1 MKITE
6 LKITDSAKQFLSEQG
21 INKLYPPQEDAV
33 EAGLLEGQ
41 SILVAAPTAS
51 GKTLIA
57 MLAILSF
64 LAKKDG
70 KIVYLTPLRALASE
84 KFSEFKKL
92 EKIDLG
98 RDIKVTIS
106 TGDFD
111 SLDKEAENADIVVLT
126 NEKMDSLIR
135 HGAEWID
142 KIGLVVADE
151 VHLIGDQ
158 DRGPTLEILLTK
170 LKELDTKPQILAL
183 SATITNSEELSE
195 WLGCTLVSSE
205 WRPVPLTEGVFDSGT
220 ILWNNGDSVEIESSI
235 RGPTVDLCI
244 DTIKNGGQSLI
255 FAETRARSASLA
267 AKGAD
272 VVSKFLS
279 DLERKELEKLSKRL
293 LDDNEH
299 TDLIKTLSSLL
310 KKGVGFHHAG
320 LNQNCRELIETE
332 FRSGKIKLLAST
344 PTLAAG
350 VNLPARRVVISNIA
364 RYDTRSGTN
373 KPISILEYK
382 QLCGRAGRPQYDKFG
397 EAVIIGNANASDL
410 IDYYVNGS
418 PEPIESQ
425 LTDDKALRTHVLSH
439 IVSNPG
445 TKNEEIFDFF
455 SKTLAGLQ
463 TRKNT
468 LRFSIEIAKKFLLR
482 EKLIVQK
489 GERFASTEFGKKVSM
504 LYIDPLTAIYF
515 RRGLEVVSQNKK
527 HALGFLHLISSC
539 DEFFPKFSL
548 RNKDYETVGVLLE
561 NHSLE
566 LVEPISEYDCSR
578 SLLALHSWI
587 NESTEI
593 QLSDNLNIESGDM
606 HRMVEMADWLSY
618 CLYEL
623 AKLVGRSDLLDELG
637 VLRKRIVYGIKEE
650 LTELVQIRG
659 IGRIRARKLY
669 NRGIKTI
676 DDLKRIPVEKL
687 AAMDKIGPA
696 LADNI
701 KSQLKKVR

>member
-1 MKITE
+1 MKIAE
-6 LKITDSAKQFLSEQG
+6 LELDYTAKQFLAEQG
-21 INKLYPPQEDAV
+21 ITELFPPQKDAID
-33 EAGLLEGQ
+33 AGLLGGQ
-41 SILVAAPTAS
+41 SVLVAAPTAS

-57 MLAILSF
+57 MLAIMNF
-64 LAKKDG
+64 LKNKEG

-84 KFSEFKKL
+84 KFFEFKKL
-92 EKIDLG
+92 EKINLG
-98 RDIKVTIS
+98 RTIKVTIS

-111 SLDKEAENADIVVLT
+111 SVDKEAENADIIVLT
-126 NEKMDSLIR
+126 NEKMDSLMR
-135 HGAEWID
+135 HGAGWVD

-158 DRGPTLEILLTK
+158 DRGPTLEVLLTK
-170 LKELDTKPQILAL
+170 LKKMETKPQILAL
-183 SATITNSEELSE
+183 SATITNSDELSE
-195 WLGCTLVSSE
+195 WLGCALVSSD
-205 WRPVPLTEGVFDSGT
+205 WRPVPLTEGVFDGGT
-220 ILWNNGDSVEIESSI
+220 ILWNNGESVEIESSI
-235 RGPTVDLCI
+235 RGPPIDLCI

-255 FAETRARSASLA
+255 FAETRTRSASLA

-272 VVSKFLS
+272 AVSKFLS
-279 DLERKELEKLSKRL
+279 DPERKYLGEISKKL
-293 LDDNEH
+293 LDGNEH
-299 TDLIKTLSSLL
+299 TELVKTLAALL

-320 LNQNCRELIETE
+320 LNQNCRQIIETE
-332 FRSGKIKLLAST
+332 FRDGKIKLLAST

-350 VNLPARRVVISNIA
+350 VNLPARRVVISNVA
-364 RYDTRSGTN
+364 RYDVKSATN

-382 QLCGRAGRPQYDKFG
+382 QLCGRAGRPQYDSFG
-397 EAVIIGNANASDL
+397 EAIIVGNANASDL

-425 LTDDKALRTHVLSH
+425 LTNDKALRIHILSH

-445 TKNEEIFDFF
+445 IKNEELFEFF

-482 EKLIVQK
+482 ENLIVQK

-515 RRGLEVVSQNKK
+515 RRGIEMVSENKR
-527 HALGFLHLISSC
+527 HTLGFLHIISSC
-539 DEFFPKFSL
+539 EEFFPKFSL
-548 RNKDYETVGVLLE
+548 RNRDYETISVLLE
-561 NHSLE
+561 NHSSE
-566 LVEPISEYDCSR
+566 LVESISEYDCSR

-587 NESTEI
+587 SESSEI

-606 HRMVEMADWLSY
+606 HRLVEMADWLSY

-623 AKLVGRSDLLDELG
+623 AKLLGRSDLLEELAI
-637 VLRKRIVYGIKEE
+637 LRKRLLYGIKEE
-650 LTELVQIRG
+650 LSDLVQIKG
-659 IGRIRARKLY
+659 IGRVRARKLY
-669 NRGIKTI
+669 SRGIKTI
-676 DDLKRIPVEKL
+676 DDLKKIPVDKL
-687 AAMDKIGPA
+687 AEIDKIGPT